1 MNTKSRLNATR
12 VHIRAL
18 KELRREMASQYQSD
32 SSFID
37 TLLLEQLRLLD
48 LLIDKVDTRQTQLNR
63 ELVGDK
69 G

>member
-1 MNTKSRLNATR
+1 
-12 VHIRAL
+12 
-18 KELRREMASQYQSD
+18 MASQYQSD